1 MIRTFIGA
9 AAASVAIGAAAVAIP
24 HGAAAQVFPAR
35 PVTMIVPFPA
45 GGPADTVA
53 RITSERMKTSLG
65 QPIIIENVAGA
76 NGSIGVN
83 RAVRADPDGYTVIAG
98 TLTTHVLIGALYHL
112 PYDLLADFKPVA
124 LLAEG
129 PLLVTARK
137 SLPPGDLKELI
148 GWLKANP
155 GKASQGTAGVGAAE
169 HVAGVLMQN
178 QTGTQYK
185 FLQYRGLAPA
195 MQDLVAGQID
205 LVLGDAATS
214 LPQVRAG
221 TINAYAVTAKTRLA
235 AAPDIPTADEAG
247 LPGFYAYLWFGLWA
261 PAKTP
266 PDVVARLNAAA
277 MDALADPDVRR
288 RLTELGQDTV
298 ARDRQSPEALGAF
311 QKAELDKWWPIIKAA
326 GIKLE

>member
-1 MIRTFIGA
+1 MMRIFIA
-9 AAASVAIGAAAVAIP
+9 AAAAAAAVGAAVVP
-24 HGAAAQVFPAR
+24 HGAAAQTFPAR
-35 PVTMIVPFPA
+35 PVTVIVPFPA

-53 RITSERMKTSLG
+53 RITTERMKTSLG
-65 QPIIIENVAGA
+65 QTIIIENVAGA

-83 RAVRADPDGYTVIAG
+83 RAVRAEPDGYTLIAG
-98 TLTTHVLIGALYHL
+98 TLTTHVLIGALYRL
-112 PYDLLADFKPVA
+112 PYDLLADFKPIA

-137 SLPPGDLKELI
+137 SLAAGDLKELI

-169 HVAGVLMQN
+169 HVAGVLLQN
-178 QTGTQYK
+178 QTGTQYQ

-205 LVLGDAATS
+205 MVLGDAATS

-221 TINAYAVTAKTRLA
+221 AIKAYAVAAKTRLA

-266 PDVVARLNAAA
+266 QDVVAKLNAAA
-277 MDALADPDVRR
+277 VDALADPGVRR
-288 RLTELGQDTV
+288 RLAELGQDTV

-311 QKAELDKWWPIIKAA
+311 QKEEMEKWWPIIKAA
-326 GIKLE
+326 GIRLE